1 MNSRRVFYPGT
12 QRLDTAFYK
21 TGDTFPPARPLWHT
35 PPLETFG
42 SENHRPHSGAP
53 ARSAETQRGQ
63 QVLGCARVTG
73 WLADLEGSK
82 LFEHRD
88 FGRMGSKRSPV

>member
-1 MNSRRVFYPGT
+1 M
-12 QRLDTAFYK
+12 QRYRGQKKVYKGFSWTLPTALRS
-21 TGDTFPPARPLWHT
+21 GDGVGSNAP
-35 PPLETFG
+35 FG
-42 SENHRPHSGAP
+42 PENHRPHSGAP